1 MLSYRTN
8 GLERALGSSL
18 EYILGRQQRDGS
30 WIDWDLPPGQSSI
43 WTTAFIGC
51 KLTSLTSILRERASA
66 STGLVSEWLNEKMF
80 SDSGW
85 GYSEEVGSDADSTAL
100 AILFLASEGKNI
112 PEASYA
118 FLQSFQCADGGFATF
133 RGQPDLGTWGISHA
147 DVTPSA
153 VLAMMTKYGTA
164 SATVDRGFQ
173 FVLDHKTRAG
183 IWQSFWWTS
192 FLYSTERSLSLFQA
206 VGLNIDLQATRE
218 TLLHTRPQNPF
229 ESALLLSS
237 LLCLPSSALD
247 EVIRSVV
254 DELLRDQAPDGS
266 WRSSPMLRVTR
277 RDCMEPWKPGDDDR
291 LFHDQNHLFTTA
303 TVIDALSK
311 LSSLL

>member
-1 MLSYRTN
+1 MPRDGTKN
-8 GLERALGSSL
+8 LERALGLAL

-51 KLTSLTSILRERASA
+51 KLAGLSSILRERASA
-66 STGLVSEWLNEKMF
+66 STGLASEWLNVKMF
-80 SDSGW
+80 ADSGW

-112 PEASYA
+112 PAACYA

-133 RGQPDLGTWGISHA
+133 GGQPNLGTWGVSHA

-153 VLAMMTKYGTA
+153 VLAMMTKYGTT
-164 SATVDRGFQ
+164 SETVDRGFQ

-192 FLYSTERSLSLFQA
+192 FLYSTEKSLSLFQA
-206 VGLNIDLQATRE
+206 VGLNIDLQVTRK
-218 TLLHTRPQNPF
+218 TLLDTRPQSPF

-237 LLCLPSSALD
+237 LLCLPNSAPD
-247 EVIRSVV
+247 QVIRSVV

-277 RDCMEPWKPGDDDR
+277 RDCLEPWKPGDPDR
-291 LFHDQNHLFTTA
+291 LFRDQNNLFTTA
-303 TVIDALSK
+303 TVIEALSK